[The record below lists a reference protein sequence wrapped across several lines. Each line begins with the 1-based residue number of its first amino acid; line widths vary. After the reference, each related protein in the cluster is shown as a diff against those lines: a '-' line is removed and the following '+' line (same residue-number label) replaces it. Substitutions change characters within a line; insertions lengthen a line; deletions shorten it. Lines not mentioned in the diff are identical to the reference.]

1 MVGFS
6 RVGGS
11 PRTRPDGIH
20 TENGDWGE
28 SRWSSP
34 PRSRADGW
42 PSWWDRHRRSPG
54 RGHRPLHRRPAGDT
68 AQHLNGPS
76 EQRSKET
83 PGRQTLSRFGTAAS
97 LDTARRS
104 FRDRING
111 YRPFSFVFM
120 CVSSGRGGRRPGR
133 RSTLFPGEGQLSAL
147 AAIAH
152 TRTGFIPKLR
162 GGPPAPGTVKA
173 VESILVE
180 ERTAAKKIADT
191 VAAAAD
197 LAPQEQNREPITTR

>member
-1 MVGFS
+1 
-6 RVGGS
+6 
-11 PRTRPDGIH
+11 
-20 TENGDWGE
+20 
-28 SRWSSP
+28 
-34 PRSRADGW
+34 
-42 PSWWDRHRRSPG
+42 
-54 RGHRPLHRRPAGDT
+54 
-68 AQHLNGPS
+68 
-76 EQRSKET
+76 
-83 PGRQTLSRFGTAAS
+83 
-97 LDTARRS
+97 
-104 FRDRING
+104 
-111 YRPFSFVFM
+111 M